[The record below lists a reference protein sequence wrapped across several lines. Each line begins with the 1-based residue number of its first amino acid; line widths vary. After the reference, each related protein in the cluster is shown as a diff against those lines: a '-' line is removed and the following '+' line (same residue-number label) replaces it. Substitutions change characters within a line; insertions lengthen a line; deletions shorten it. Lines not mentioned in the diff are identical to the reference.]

1 MPCVQHDGAWESLG
15 SHSFIWHISY
25 ELRLFS
31 LWTWLMT
38 VKSKKQV
45 NQRVSFYHMLDVW
58 DPIGIM
64 YMLGC

>member
-1 MPCVQHDGAWESLG
+1 
-15 SHSFIWHISY
+15 
-25 ELRLFS
+25 
-31 LWTWLMT
+31 MT

-64 YMLGC
+64 YMLGR